1 MPSVF
6 CPGVLD
12 IFAVKHVFCLTWFIL
27 FRVPSS
33 FQTLR

>member
-12 IFAVKHVFCLTWFIL
+12 IFAVKHVFCLTGFIL
-27 FRVPSS
+27 FRVLSS
-33 FQTLR
+33 FQTL